1 MRGTTTETI
10 KDGIGVQRMDGEK
23 LFDEKLKKRI
33 KEENVIVPP
42 GLNETINSTLH
53 NLPVKRKVIEFI

>member
-1 MRGTTTETI
+1 
-10 KDGIGVQRMDGEK
+10 MDGEK

-53 NLPVKRKVIEFI
+53 NLPVKRKVIEFIRWL